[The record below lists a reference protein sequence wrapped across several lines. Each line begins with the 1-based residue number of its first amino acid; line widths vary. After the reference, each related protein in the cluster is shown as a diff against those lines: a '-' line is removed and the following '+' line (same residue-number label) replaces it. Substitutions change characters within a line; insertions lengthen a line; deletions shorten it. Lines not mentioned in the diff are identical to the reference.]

1 MSIDVWSCDSIFSLI
16 AAGVTYVMGQ
26 NVGAERLRKHQFT
39 YSGRKQNVSNNNC
52 NTDGIGSNN
61 KKNCDNNC
69 MKDLSYMGDERV
81 DCNGISKGLFLGLLC
96 LVVLTVV
103 IIIFLVVKEDKDFP
117 THILSMLTFTVLSS
131 ILVVCVIL
139 NAFGLY
145 QIRKMSYSGK
155 RISKLDG
162 ILNMVSTGG
171 VLLYSIFSI
180 IVGAN
185 GTIKSQLHSPEQHM
199 HMMLFIIGTLQVA
212 QCSLQS
218 TFLGEALQRQ
228 CLTRHQQLT
237 KPGRQVCFSEL
248 TWMLQAFHELKFQN
262 CTLLRAT
269 KFDLSISMLRN
280 RTQKS

>member
-1 MSIDVWSCDSIFSLI
+1 
-16 AAGVTYVMGQ
+16 MGQ

-248 TWMLQAFHELKFQN
+248 T
-262 CTLLRAT
+262 
-269 KFDLSISMLRN
+269 
-280 RTQKS
+280 